1 MAGEGTLHPDMQR
14 CLVLIDGQH
23 YPPVVERALAAL
35 AADGYTIV
43 GAVFLGGTEKT
54 DRPPVLSVPVAVGD
68 PERALA
74 ESIDALTP
82 DVVIDLSDEPVLDH
96 RKRFGLISV
105 AIASGV
111 RYQGAGYRFDP
122 PTFPR
127 LTDVPAVAVSG
138 TGKRTGK
145 TAVAIELARYWRDVG
160 LKLAIVTMGRGGPA
174 LPTVL
179 RAGEFTAS
187 IDGLA
192 ELSARGMHAASDYV
206 EDAVFAGVDT
216 IGTFRCGAGI
226 SGQTDIHNFAA
237 GVEAAELL
245 RPERMI
251 FEGSGTALPPAE
263 ADAHVLVMPVDIDP
277 GYLDGYLGPYRV
289 KQATAIVIVDPDQ
302 QSKREVEGLRRILSG
317 LNPELQVLSAGYE
330 LEPSLPVDGRR
341 VLAVTT
347 APETAQDH
355 LMSDLT
361 RLGASSVE
369 VIHTLSDRTRLSDDL
384 ASASAAAADLVLVE
398 VKAAAVDLVL
408 PWASAQGIEAGLIH
422 NRVAVAGG
430 TGALAGFVDRRLG
443 DNLVDLA

>member
-1 MAGEGTLHPDMQR
+1 MQR

-23 YPPVVERALAAL
+23 YPPVVERALVAVAAE
-35 AADGYTIV
+35 GYDIV

-68 PERALA
+68 PEQALA
-74 ESIDALTP
+74 ESIDALSP

-105 AIASGV
+105 AIARGI
-111 RYQGAGYRFDP
+111 GYRGPGYQFDP
-122 PTFPR
+122 PVFPR
-127 LTDVPAVAVSG
+127 LTGIPSVAVSG

-145 TAVAIELARYWRDVG
+145 TAVAIELARYWRDGG

-187 IDGLA
+187 ISGLA
-192 ELSARGMHAASDYV
+192 ELSALGMHAASDYV

-237 GVEAAELL
+237 GVEAAEQLG
-245 RPERMI
+245 PERMI
-251 FEGSGTALPPAE
+251 FEGSGTALPPAQ
-263 ADAHVLVMPVDIDP
+263 AHAHVLVMPVDIDP
-277 GYLDGYLGPYRV
+277 GYIDGYLGPFRV
-289 KQATAIVIVDPDQ
+289 NQATSVVVVDPDQ
-302 QSKREVEGLRRILSG
+302 QSKRRVDHLRRMLSG
-317 LNPELQVLSAGYE
+317 LNSDLRIFSAGYE
-330 LEPSLPVDGRR
+330 LEPSLPVDDRR

-347 APETAQDH
+347 APQTAQDH
-355 LMSDLT
+355 LIGDLT

-384 ASASAAAADLVLVE
+384 ASSAPADLVLVE

-408 PWASAQGIEAGLIH
+408 PWADSRAMEAGLIH
-422 NRVAVAGG
+422 NRVVVAGG
-430 TGALAGFVDRRLG
+430 TGALAGAIDRRLG
-443 DNLVDLA
+443 DNLIDLA